1 MSIDDVYGLERH
13 RYAPEMNKLHMN
25 DGTVYSVP
33 QQTSIA
39 HAIAY
44 LKYRLK

>member
-1 MSIDDVYGLERH
+1 MNIDDVYGLERH

-25 DGTVYSVP
+25 DGTVHSVP

-44 LKYRLK
+44 LKYTLK